1 MNQSAVLNIKEK
13 KAMELSVLSLSKD
26 ISEIKNV
33 LDLITPHIYLLI
45 ARSRY
50 DIIRFSNFLSFSEIK
65 YEKKFC
71 HLQKSPS

>member
-1 MNQSAVLNIKEK
+1 MNQSAVLNIKER

-33 LDLITPHIYLLI
+33 LGLITPHIYLLI
-45 ARSRY
+45 SRSRY
-50 DIIRFSNFLSFSEIK
+50 DIIRFSYFLSFSEVK